1 MENLG
6 GRLISLYYS
15 FGGYDGVILMEAPDE
30 QTAAAIVLAA
40 VSPGNLQTI
49 RTTTPLSVE
58 YTTEALRKAGEIT
71 YRGPKQ

>member
-15 FGGYDGVILMEAPDE
+15 FGEYDGVILYEALDE

-40 VSPGNLQTI
+40 ISPGHVKTI
-49 RTTTPLSVE
+49 KTTTLLTAE
-58 YTTEALRKAGEIT
+58 DTTEVVRRAGEAT
-71 YRGPKQ
+71 YRGPRQ